1 MFLAGYKHKYIA
13 MKKKHKVKSNIEDL
27 KNIIKSLSPKRKLD
41 ISAKKKKKYDDEDLD
56 DAIVIIDD

>member
-1 MFLAGYKHKYIA
+1 